1 VSVMSAAE
9 ARQAAGA
16 GHQITVPGQRAANS
30 ARDRG
35 GPSRA
40 GYGPG
45 GGPCAGGGL
54 PLPPAGRRAGSGRTR
69 PGAGGT
75 VQPAPVGLAGHG
87 FEVSELRMTQVRTVR
102 AGRARTARTS
112 AVRAQAVRAS
122 ASQVAAG
129 VTFVDP
135 HPAVHRAAPTGYRP
149 GHLRPARPGAVR
161 LTRRGRRVVAGLAIA
176 LTAVVVALIWLAA
189 AGGAAASDHGA
200 PARAAYQGLTQVVV
214 RPGQTLWSIAAAA
227 EPSADP
233 RVVIQQIIEAN
244 ALTGATIHSGQL
256 LWVPEG

>member
-1 VSVMSAAE
+1 MSVMSAAE

-16 GHQITVPGQRAANS
+16 GHQITVPGPRAADS
-30 ARDRG
+30 ARGRG
-35 GPSRA
+35 GPSGA

-45 GGPCAGGGL
+45 GGTRAGGGL
-54 PLPPAGRRAGSGRTR
+54 PPAARRAGRGSAR
-69 PGAGGT
+69 PGAART
-75 VQPAPVGLAGHG
+75 AQPAPAGLAGHG
-87 FEVSELRMTQVRTVR
+87 FEVRELRMTQVRTVR
-102 AGRARTARTS
+102 AG
-112 AVRAQAVRAS
+112 RAQAVRAS

-129 VTFVDP
+129 VTSVEP
-135 HPAVHRAAPTGYRP
+135 HPAAHRAAPACYRP
-149 GHLRPARPGAVR
+149 DHRRPARPGAVR
-161 LTRRGRRVVAGLAIA
+161 LTRRGRRVVAGLVIA
-176 LTAVVVALIWLAA
+176 LTAVAVALIWLAA

-200 PARAAYQGLTQVVV
+200 PARAVYQGLTQVVV

-233 RVVIQQIIEAN
+233 RVVIQQIVEAN